1 MCILSFPATEVC
13 PKNQTTELRR
23 QGSIIC
29 HFPDEYTEVHWFDN
43 ISETSSPVITYKPNE
58 GNKYGQGLDSG
69 TYDVL
74 GDGSLII
81 TNVSTWFERCYKAI
95 VYLEESLTPVIYVI
109 SLRVIVLPSPPYI
122 QITGCDDVSR
132 QCVIR
137 ENSTKELTCAVYGA
151 RPSVTLQWI
160 AEDGEDISFID
171 HKPVFKERGETADT
185 ILSVEMEVS
194 QNVLCGEEILI
205 KSSCRENEVKEEHG
219 LDGVDIVL
227 MVVYGLLLIVIAVGL
242 IICCICGNWTRST
255 TVERNGGP
263 TRDSQGAS
271 PKRCRSCKQFLAE
284 WDAHDLC
291 VRCRSCSTKSRCS
304 ICRQWS
310 VEWAW
315 LAPKKKAGR
324 KRPDNSS
331 EPTGEL
337 SGKKVSEAHSGANP
351 SSPAPSSGK
360 KSSGSSSKRSR
371 RSRATT
377 SKTTNPPASS
387 PATTSLPSTTSVT
400 TNPPAPLSSSAES
413 TNPPGSQRTAAI
425 VGTNT
430 PGALPSSASN
440 LPESQQTASIIGVN
454 TPGALPAPTTNP
466 PESQQTAAI
475 VGVNTPGAFPTTS
488 IEDSSISPETHSN
501 VPFVIVNPPGA
512 LSGTALMGHNLP
524 GALVNTPGALV
535 NTPGSLLTSLL
546 LTSNTPAS
554 LPGIASSEVNTP
566 EALPIGTLTAPNPPG
581 SVPATAVDSSRG
593 SSVTSR
599 PGVSLSLVSSLP
611 ATVSHTQP
619 CDVSMLSGPSS
630 QNDPSATLR
639 EIFLSSDSPSLGNR
653 DFEDTDEEC
662 GLKDFKEVSV

>member
-1 MCILSFPATEVC
+1 MNSQAVGENNRSGRAAKAKTVTFYRSGDLNFAGLRMAIAQKNYRTFETLLDELTKKVSLPQGARRVHTPGGVHSVTSVEDLEDGKSYVVTSSKKLKPLNLDSVQKQRVWVPTKKSVPNGTV
-13 PKNQTTELRR
+13 PKNNQNGPKKPAKTKTTLKE
-23 QGSIIC
+23 
-29 HFPDEYTEVHWFDN
+29 
-43 ISETSSPVITYKPNE
+43 K
-58 GNKYGQGLDSG
+58 
-69 TYDVL
+69 
-74 GDGSLII
+74 
-81 TNVSTWFERCYKAI
+81 
-95 VYLEESLTPVIYVI
+95 TP
-109 SLRVIVLPSPPYI
+109 
-122 QITGCDDVSR
+122 
-132 QCVIR
+132 
-137 ENSTKELTCAVYGA
+137 
-151 RPSVTLQWI
+151 
-160 AEDGEDISFID
+160 
-171 HKPVFKERGETADT
+171 
-185 ILSVEMEVS
+185 
-194 QNVLCGEEILI
+194 
-205 KSSCRENEVKEEHG
+205 
-219 LDGVDIVL
+219 
-227 MVVYGLLLIVIAVGL
+227 
-242 IICCICGNWTRST
+242 
-255 TVERNGGP
+255 P
-263 TRDSQGAS
+263 TRDTLSSKLPPTPKKIMIMKNGDIQTKHMMLLNRRTAQNFEDILQDISEIFKLPVKKLCTPDGSKIESLQAIFSGPEVFVALSGTERFRQLNYLENSPFKAS
-271 PKRCRSCKQFLAE
+271 RSRERLRRKSE
-284 WDAHDLC
+284 D
-291 VRCRSCSTKSRCS
+291 STDQPPTKITKKSM
-304 ICRQWS
+304 
-310 VEWAW
+310 EWAW

-387 PATTSLPSTTSVT
+387 PATTSLPSTASVT

-581 SVPATAVDSSRG
+581 SVPATAVDSSRS

-599 PGVSLSLVSSLP
+599 PGVSLSLSPISIEYRSLDFTHGYKAAGAVNRLEEV
-611 ATVSHTQP
+611 ATK
-619 CDVSMLSGPSS
+619 
-630 QNDPSATLR
+630 R
-639 EIFLSSDSPSLGNR
+639 
-653 DFEDTDEEC
+653 
-662 GLKDFKEVSV
+662 